1 MRWKKFF
8 QRGLII
14 ISAVFFLLGASFV
27 GAAVQIFDGS
37 GQYIM
42 SDDGNHEFGKKRA
55 QQRAERDA
63 QKKAGVY
70 ITSFSR
76 SVNAI
81 LTDDEISAVTNNII
95 KVSDVKIVPVPFE
108 AQGESGL
115 MYKATLK
122 ATIDTDGIFSWINRN
137 DNEKIT
143 IIKQNNNLQ
152 EEIQKNDALDENLK
166 EKYKGATTQAEKNT
180 LRKQMEQSD
189 NDFLANQKLEEGNK
203 LYYSKNYDGAA
214 KIYGEAL
221 GLKPNWDWAYNNRGA
236 AYNGI
241 GKYQQAIQDLN
252 KAIELNPNNSEVYN
266 NLGNS
271 YLYLQQYQQAISYYN
286 KAIQLNSNDSKLYN
300 NRGEAYRHLN
310 QFDSAISDYNNAL
323 KLNQNFAEAY
333 NNRGVTYMDG
343 FKQYER
349 AISDYNRAIQLNSNY
364 AEAYYNRGNAYIN
377 QNQFDSA
384 ISDYNNALK
393 LNPDFYQAYYNLGI
407 IYYNQKK
414 YELAIQ
420 NYSKAIEFNPNFF
433 AAYLNRGLNY
443 ALTGN
448 LQYAIDDANKAIQL
462 NPNSGESYY
471 LRGVF
476 YQELG
481 DMQKAQ
487 ADFAKAKQLG
497 YNC

>member
-1 MRWKKFF
+1 MLWKKIFK
-8 QRGLII
+8 RAAII
-14 ISAVFFLLGASFV
+14 LFAGIFLLTTAIV
-27 GAAVQIFDGS
+27 GAAVQIFDGT

-70 ITSFSR
+70 LTTFSR

-81 LTDDEISAVTNNII
+81 LTDDEVSAVTNNII

-108 AQGESGL
+108 AQGEAGL

-122 ATIDTDGIFSWINRN
+122 ATIDTDGIYAWLNRN
-137 DNEKIT
+137 DNEKVT
-143 IIKQNNNLQ
+143 IIQQNNNLQ
-152 EEIQKNDALDENLK
+152 EAIQKNDALDKDLK
-166 EKYKGATTQAEKNT
+166 EKYKSATTQAEKNS

-203 LYYSKNYDGAA
+203 LYYAKNYDGAA
-214 KIYGEAL
+214 KFYSEAL
-221 GLKPNWDWAYNNRGA
+221 NLKPNWDWAYNNRGA
-236 AYNGI
+236 AYNEL

-286 KAIQLNSNDSKLYN
+286 KAIQFNGGDAKLYN
-300 NRGEAYRHLN
+300 NRGEAYRYLN
-310 QFDSAISDYNNAL
+310 QFDSAIADYEKSLQINP
-323 KLNQNFAEAY
+323 NFSEAY
-333 NNRGVTYMDG
+333 NNRGVAYMDG

-349 AISDYNRAIQLNSNY
+349 AISDYNRAIQLNPNY

-377 QNQFDSA
+377 QNQLDLA

-393 LNPDFYQAYYNLGI
+393 LNPNFYQAYYNLGI

-443 ALTGN
+443 ALAGN
-448 LQYAIDDANKAIQL
+448 LQYAITDANKAIEL

-471 LRGVF
+471 LRGIF

-487 ADFAKAKQLG
+487 ADLAKAKQLG
-497 YNC
+497 YNG